1 MKILVIGSGAREHA
15 LCWKLKQSPE
25 LTGLFCAPGNAGTS
39 QLAENLPI
47 GAEDIDRL
55 VDFAV
60 SRDIDLTVVGP
71 EAPLVAGL
79 VDRFEAAGLRA
90 VGPSSAA
97 AQLEGS
103 KSFAKDFMRRW
114 GIPTADYQI
123 YTEPSVVEAD
133 LRAGRYS
140 FPVVVKADGLA
151 AGKGV
156 FICPDLDSALA
167 AVAAVMRE
175 RQFGS
180 SGDRLVVEEFLQG
193 EEASFMV
200 FSDGRR
206 YIPMTPSQDHKAVFD
221 GDKGP
226 NTGGMGAYSIDAIL
240 SPDTRDRVLKEI
252 IEPTIRGME
261 EEGKPFRGILYAGL
275 MLTQFGPKVLEFN
288 VRFGDPE
295 TQVVLPR
302 LQTDLLPVL
311 AGIADGDL
319 SQVEVKWNGDAVVC
333 VVLASRGYPGAYEKG
348 KEITGLEMAAE
359 ARDTM
364 VFHAGTANKDGK
376 VVSSGGRVLGITAR
390 ARSLDEAIVK
400 AYEGVNKVY
409 FEGMYYRRDIAAKGL
424 KNRYY

>member
-1 MKILVIGSGAREHA
+1 M
-15 LCWKLKQSPE
+15 
-25 LTGLFCAPGNAGTS
+25 
-39 QLAENLPI
+39 AENLPI

>member
-1 MKILVIGSGAREHA
+1 
-15 LCWKLKQSPE
+15 
-25 LTGLFCAPGNAGTS
+25 
-39 QLAENLPI
+39 LAENLPI

>member
-1 MKILVIGSGAREHA
+1 
-15 LCWKLKQSPE
+15 
-25 LTGLFCAPGNAGTS
+25 
-39 QLAENLPI
+39 
-47 GAEDIDRL
+47 L

>member
-140 FPVVVKADGLA
+140 FPVVVRADGLA

>member
-1 MKILVIGSGAREHA
+1 VKILVIGSGAREHA